1 MTNPPS
7 PSRRRGGIII
17 PTLLILLGV
26 AFLLANLGLLPEGWW
41 RGLWRLWPLLL
52 VLIGLE
58 ILFGRRWWGAMA
70 SVAAVLVLA
79 GAGLAYLYAQ
89 GYIAR
94 PGATTDHWEVE
105 LAGLNSA
112 RLEVDFGAGNL
123 YLEGLPSSSSRL
135 IEADFQGLYGP
146 LNKDFESS
154 GGQGVAKLSQR
165 DGFSWAGEPQEWHLR
180 VSPRLSLELR
190 VKAGAAQVELDLSRL
205 AVKRLILELGAAT
218 GTVRFPREAG
228 TTTATI
234 KAGASSLTLDI
245 PAGVAARIRP
255 VLGLATLDID
265 EERFLRRGDYY
276 VSPDFETAAQRLEVS
291 IEGGA
296 STITIR

>member
-1 MTNPPS
+1 M
-7 PSRRRGGIII
+7 

-58 ILFGRRWWGAMA
+58 VLFGRRWWGAMA
-70 SVAAVLVLA
+70 SVVTVLVLG
-79 GAGLAYLYAQ
+79 GAGLAYLYTQ
-89 GYIAR
+89 GYLTR
-94 PGATTDHWEVE
+94 PAVTTDHWEVE
-105 LAGLNSA
+105 MAGQSSA
-112 RLEVDFGAGNL
+112 RLEVDFGAGNF

-146 LNKDFESS
+146 LNKNFDSS
-154 GGQGVAKLSQR
+154 DGQGVAKLSQR
-165 DGFSWAGEPQEWHLR
+165 GDGFGWPGEPQEWRLR
-180 VSPRLSLELR
+180 VSPRPSLELQ

-205 AVKRLILELGAAT
+205 TVKRLVLELGAAT

-234 KAGASSLTLDI
+234 KAGASNLTLDI
-245 PAGVAARIRP
+245 PPGVAARIRP
-255 VLGLATLDID
+255 VLGLATLNID
-265 EERFLRRGDYY
+265 ENRFPHRGDYY

-291 IEGGA
+291 IDGGA